1 MEEFMRG
8 NKNFKSKQFIEEA
21 YVALLLQKDFK
32 KITVIDIIE
41 QGEVSRA
48 TFYKNYE
55 DKYDLSKD
63 FIEEIFLKYK
73 EVRLDKKTDDKDY
86 LIFLNKNR
94 LNFTAIFKIKDE
106 LIDGMNELKKLIQAE
121 YKKINN
127 STDLEADF
135 YASQSV
141 WALNYLASLNRSIS
155 EADLNSIHLSF
166 RKLSSDIKENDILP
180 KCWQQQ
186 LFIDGL

>member
-8 NKNFKSKQFIEEA
+8 NKNFKSKKFIEEA

-141 WALNYLASLNRSIS
+141 WALNYLASLNRFIS

-166 RKLSSDIKENDILP
+166 QKLSSDIKKNDILP
-180 KCWQQQ
+180 KCW
-186 LFIDGL
+186 

>member
-1 MEEFMRG
+1 MEGAMRG
-8 NKNFKSKQFIEEA
+8 NKNFKSKKFIEEA

-106 LIDGMNELKKLIQAE
+106 LKKLIQAE

-141 WALNYLASLNRSIS
+141 WALNYLASLNRFIS

-166 RKLSSDIKENDILP
+166 QKLSSDVKER
-180 KCWQQQ
+180 KEY
-186 LFIDGL
+186 

>member
-8 NKNFKSKQFIEEA
+8 NKNFKSKKFIEEA
-21 YVALLLQKDFK
+21 YVTLLLQKDFK

-106 LIDGMNELKKLIQAE
+106 LIDGMNYLKKLIQAE

-180 KCWQQQ
+180 KCW
-186 LFIDGL
+186 

>member
-1 MEEFMRG
+1 MEGAMRG
-8 NKNFKSKQFIEEA
+8 NKNFKSKKFIKEA

-141 WALNYLASLNRSIS
+141 WALNYLASLNRFIS

-166 RKLSSDIKENDILP
+166 QKLSSDIKER
-180 KCWQQQ
+180 KEY
-186 LFIDGL
+186 